1 MAQKVRFELNI
12 DEIIECSNFPCND
25 NVTFFGEQARN
36 KTFLFVDKLTGD
48 KQAIVCLEP
57 ASENRAYAHTNT
69 FPLPSEAV
77 IIDEN
82 EKDTKHEALM
92 SHIQDCCDKICK
104 TAQHFDECNA
114 ERYNQIMEGLKGM
127 FDELAERG
135 NGNGI
140 SEKTLLDALKIV
152 SNK

>member
-36 KTFLFVDKLTGD
+36 KTFLFVDKLSGD
-48 KQAIVCLEP
+48 MQAMVCIEP
-57 ASENRAYAHTNT
+57 ASE
-69 FPLPSEAV
+69 SEKFANMASFFIPKNAT
-77 IIDEN
+77 IIDED
-82 EKDTKHEALM
+82 EKHKKPEELM
-92 SHIQDCCDKICK
+92 SHFQDCCDKVCK

-135 NGNGI
+135 NGI